1 MPELI
6 RLWHLFKP
14 FRGWMLGGFAVALIT
29 LLANVALMAVSGW
42 FITAMAVAGAAG
54 VAMNYFAP
62 AALIRASAIG
72 RTAGRYFERLIT
84 HEATLRQLAGL
95 RVWFYRHLEPLAP
108 ARLME
113 YHSADLLTRIRA
125 DIDALDNLYV
135 RVMVPVLVAI
145 TAGLA
150 FFLFTALFNLGLALL
165 LLGMLLIAG
174 VLLPWVGHRLGKQ
187 PGRRIVEIQAELRQA
202 SIDGTQGLSELLI
215 YGAADSHA
223 RHLDAL
229 SRALVAEQERMSQLT
244 GIAQAATGLTANL
257 TLWGMLWLGIP
268 LVQDGSLAPPEL
280 AMLALFSL
288 ATFEAVAP
296 LPMAFQQ
303 LESTL
308 TAARRLFAI
317 VDTEPAV
324 PEPSGPA
331 PRPTDNG
338 LVIEGLCFAYPSKGT
353 LNARISSRAEV
364 EAGAEPRSGMS
375 SGDDLGSSLSRHSA
389 VRSSAGMSAGR
400 RSSARSRSD
409 SGIHSGPT
417 QERPTLDG
425 IDLELPPGRR
435 AAIVGATGSGKTTL
449 FNLLLRFWAPE
460 SGSIRLGG
468 VPLEQ
473 FPGEDLRSR
482 IALVSQHTHLFDT
495 SIRENLLIAAPDA
508 PQGVLEQACAT
519 AQIHDFIAELPEGY
533 DTWVGETGVRLSG
546 GQARRIAIARAL
558 LRDAPILLL
567 DEPTEGLD
575 AVTER
580 ALMDAV
586 QRLMKGRSVLLITHR
601 PVALA
606 QMDEILVL
614 DQGRVVERGTHAEL
628 LKAPIYPRLLG
639 LDLDV

>member
-6 RLWHLFKP
+6 RLWQLFQP
-14 FRGWMLGGFAVALIT
+14 YRRWMLGGFAVALVT
-29 LLANVALMAVSGW
+29 LLANVTLMAISGW

-54 VAMNYFAP
+54 VAMNYFTP
-62 AALIRASAIG
+62 AAIIRGSAIG

-135 RVMVPVLVAI
+135 RVLVPVLVAI
-145 TAGLA
+145 TAGFVFFVFTA
-150 FFLFTALFNLGLALL
+150 FFDLGLALL
-165 LLGMLLIAG
+165 LLDMLLIAG
-174 VLLPWVGHRLGKQ
+174 VALPWAGHRLGKQ

-202 SIDGTQGLSELLI
+202 GIDGTQGLSELLI

-223 RHLDAL
+223 QYLDSL
-229 SRALVAEQERMSQLT
+229 SRALVSEQERMGQLT

-268 LVQDGSLAPPEL
+268 LVHDGSLAPPQL

-324 PEPSGPA
+324 PEPTGPA
-331 PRPTDNG
+331 PQPKDSG
-338 LVIEGLCFAYPSKGT
+338 LVIKDLRFRYPSKG
-353 LNARISSRAEV
+353 SS
-364 EAGAEPRSGMS
+364 ST
-375 SGDDLGSSLSRHSA
+375 H
-389 VRSSAGMSAGR
+389 
-400 RSSARSRSD
+400 
-409 SGIHSGPT
+409 
-417 QERPTLDG
+417 ERPTLDG

-435 AAIVGATGSGKTTL
+435 VAIVGATGSGKTTL
-449 FNLLLRFWAPE
+449 FNLLLRFWMPE
-460 SGSIRLGG
+460 AGMIQLGG

-482 IALVSQHTHLFDT
+482 IALVSQHSHLFDT

-508 PQGVLEQACAT
+508 SQGRLEQACTT

-533 DTWVGETGVRLSG
+533 DTWVGETGVRMSG

-586 QRLMKGRSVLLITHR
+586 QQLMEGRTVLMITHR

-614 DQGRVVERGTHAEL
+614 DQGRVAERGTHDEL
-628 LKAPIYPRLLG
+628 LKAPIYPQLLG
-639 LDLDV
+639 LELDA

>member
-6 RLWHLFKP
+6 RLWHLFRP
-14 FRGWMLGGFAVALIT
+14 YRGWMLGGFAVALIT
-29 LLANVALMAVSGW
+29 LLANVTLMAISAW
-42 FITAMAVAGAAG
+42 FITAMAMAGAAG
-54 VAMNYFAP
+54 LAMNYFTP
-62 AALIRASAIG
+62 AAIIRGSAIA

-135 RVMVPVLVAI
+135 RVLVPVLVAL

-150 FFLFTALFNLGLALL
+150 FFIFTALHDLGLALL
-165 LLGMLLIAG
+165 LLDMLFIAG
-174 VLLPWVGHRLGKQ
+174 VVLPALGHWLGKA
-187 PGRRIVEIQAELRQA
+187 PGRRIVELQAELRQT

-223 RHLDAL
+223 RHMDRL
-229 SRALVAEQERMSQLT
+229 SRALVAEQARMSQLT

-268 LVQDGSLAPPEL
+268 LVHDGSLAPPQL

-288 ATFEAVAP
+288 AAFEAVAP

-331 PRPTDNG
+331 PQPKDSG
-338 LVIEGLCFAYPSKGT
+338 LSIKGLRFRYPSTGT
-353 LNARISSRAEV
+353 T
-364 EAGAEPRSGMS
+364 AGG
-375 SGDDLGSSLSRHSA
+375 GSDPA
-389 VRSSAGMSAGR
+389 P
-400 RSSARSRSD
+400 D
-409 SGIHSGPT
+409 

-435 AAIVGATGSGKTTL
+435 VAIVGATGSGKTTL

-460 SGSIRLGG
+460 AGTIRLGG

-482 IALVSQHTHLFDT
+482 IALVSQHTHLFDA
-495 SIRENLLIAAPDA
+495 SIRENLLIAAPEA
-508 PQGVLEQACAT
+508 PQALLEQACAT

-546 GQARRIAIARAL
+546 GQARRVAIARAL

-586 QRLMKGRSVLLITHR
+586 QRLMAGRTVLLITHK

-639 LDLDV
+639 LDLD